1 MKKVGNLF
9 RLILYKSLSFKN
21 YLFVLSKLYFV
32 YYNLGLLKNNKFY
45 QYPYFLKNIINR
57 GDVVIDIGA
66 NLGYYTVILSNLVKK
81 EGKVYAVEP
90 IKPILSVLKKN
101 TKNKKNV
108 KILPYALG
116 NENKEIVLGN
126 DTKAKTGFIAS
137 GSNYVIDKNTSGKD
151 FAEVKFE
158 AEMRKGSELF
168 KNLKK
173 LDFIKI
179 DVEGYETVV
188 LPEMEHVIDRFKPII
203 LAESRQEKRK
213 ELISFL
219 GEKKYTPYVLEDNY
233 LKFTVQNAFWD
244 ILFVPEVRQE
254 TISRFI
260 RKPFQEKND

>member
-1 MKKVGNLF
+1 MKKVGNLL

-21 YLFVLSKLYFV
+21 YLLILSKLYFL
-32 YYNLGLLKNNKFY
+32 YYNLGLLKNNKLY

-116 NENKEIVLGN
+116 NENKEIILGN

-137 GSNYVIDKNTSGKD
+137 GSNYVIDKNTSDKD
-151 FAEVKFE
+151 FAEIEFE
-158 AEMRKGSELF
+158 AKMKQGSELF
-168 KNLKK
+168 KDLKR
-173 LDFIKI
+173 LDFVKVDI
-179 DVEGYETVV
+179 EGYETVV
-188 LPEMEHVIDRFKPII
+188 IPEMEPVINKFKPII
-203 LAESRQEKRK
+203 LAETRQEKRK
-213 ELISFL
+213 ELINFL
-219 GEKKYTPYVLEDNY
+219 GKRKYTPYTLEGNY
-233 LKFTVQNAFWD
+233 LKITDENAFWD
-244 ILFVPEVRQE
+244 ILFVPE
-254 TISRFI
+254 
-260 RKPFQEKND
+260 EKKEKMTEYII